1 MRRHGRDDPIVARK
15 TRLCR
20 SLDAKARSIE
30 SWAAA
35 SSSLNT
41 FNGQSEHYDVVVA
54 RTGQDGFFPA
64 NEDGGLLN
72 GILPLG
78 DLQFS

>member
-1 MRRHGRDDPIVARK
+1 MRRHGRDDPTVRAEDQIVQIAGR
-15 TRLCR
+15 
-20 SLDAKARSIE
+20 DGRSIE

-41 FNGQSEHYDVVVA
+41 FNDQSEHYDVVVA

-78 DLQFS
+78 NLRFS